1 MRPSSAPLLA
11 GSILY
16 VAGVAAELHAYRAD
30 TGAPA
35 GRFAAPA
42 ELGSPPQLVHAE
54 MDLLSAIVL
63 LTRAGDLQV
72 LRRRIEPAIVP
83 LDYPVGVTVP
93 LEAPPVPT
101 ALVPAEPTP

>member
-1 MRPSSAPLLA
+1 
-11 GSILY
+11 
-16 VAGVAAELHAYRAD
+16 
-30 TGAPA
+30 
-35 GRFAAPA
+35 
-42 ELGSPPQLVHAE
+42 